1 LLFAPAGAF
10 GCGPLTGV
18 VEPVVLCQDRL
29 KDVGGLWMVRVFLG
43 LVALAW
49 MIASPA
55 MAANDLFANEAP
67 LRITITA
74 PFPALVARAKY
85 AINPFPATLTLTDQA
100 GAPQSFPI
108 QVRARGLFRRK
119 SGSCTF
125 PPILLTFDK
134 QAMHGTPFHG
144 QKKLKLVTYCSPA
157 PDSEQRIVLEY
168 LIYRLYN
175 LITPMSF
182 RVRAAEVTY
191 RSSAADPG
199 VTRFGFLIEDIRGVA
214 DRNQREELAAAS
226 HQVSLA
232 QLDARA
238 TTRAAILEYMIANL
252 DWEFLAS
259 APGQKC
265 CHNIRLVAAPGAT
278 PATAHA
284 VTPVPYDYDFSGFV
298 DAPYAGPAPGI
309 PIEKVTERYFRGFC
323 AQSGEIPAVAAEYR
337 ARRADMKA
345 LIDNQPQLNA
355 HFRDKAD
362 RFMDG
367 FFASLDDPARIQ
379 SQLIR
384 HCR

>member
-1 LLFAPAGAF
+1 M
-10 GCGPLTGV
+10 
-18 VEPVVLCQDRL
+18 
-29 KDVGGLWMVRVFLG
+29 GGRGMVRVLLG

-49 MIASPA
+49 MFASPA
-55 MAANDLFANEAP
+55 MAANDLFGNDAP
-67 LRITITA
+67 LRITLTA
-74 PFPALVARAKY
+74 PFPTLVARAKY
-85 AINPFPATLTLTDQA
+85 SINPFLATLTLTDQA
-100 GAPQSFPI
+100 GAAQTFPI
-108 QVRARGLFRRK
+108 QVGARGLFRRK

-134 QAMHGTPFHG
+134 QAMHGTLFHG
-144 QKKLKLVTYCSPA
+144 QKKLKLVTYCNPP

-168 LIYRLYN
+168 LIYKLYN
-175 LITPMSF
+175 VITPMSF

-199 VTRFGFLIEDIRGVA
+199 VTRFGFLIEDIRAVA

-278 PATAHA
+278 PATARA

-309 PIEKVTERYFRGFC
+309 PIEKLTDRYFRGFC
-323 AQSGEIPAVAAEYR
+323 AMSGEIPAVAQEYLT
-337 ARRADMKA
+337 RRADMKA
-345 LIDNQPQLNA
+345 LIDNQPQLTVR
-355 HFRDKAD
+355 FRDKTD
-362 RFMDG
+362 RYMDG
-367 FFASLDDPARIQ
+367 FFAVLDDPGRLQ
-379 SQLIR
+379 TQVVR